1 MKIVIVKLSA
11 LGDIIHAMIV
21 LQFIKKYHQEAII
34 DWVVEEGFIGVLENN
49 PHINQIHKVNFQKVK
64 QSKSLYLLWKELR
77 KICKFGKYDLVID
90 MQGLVKS
97 ALVSRMIPSIITLG
111 FDQSSLRESLAAK
124 FYNQTY
130 KVDYAENIIKRN
142 IALISQALELPI
154 DQVDMLNKQPFLY
167 SSQKYTF
174 NTISNSKKNIALIP
188 GASYPSKCY
197 PVEKF
202 TKLTAQI
209 DANFLIIW
217 GNETEKAMAKEIKDL
232 SPNIHILEK
241 LSLDAL
247 LSLIAQVDLVIG
259 SDTGPT
265 HMAWALNIPSITLF
279 GPTPGYRNTY
289 VTSINKIIESDSV
302 VNPNKINKNDFSI
315 KNIKV
320 SEISNLVQELLELD
334 L

>member
-21 LQFIKKYHQEAII
+21 LQFIKKYHQEAMI

-49 PHINQIHKVNFQKVK
+49 PHINQIHKVNLQKAK
-64 QSKSLYLLWKELR
+64 QSKSLYLFWKELR

-97 ALVSRMIPSIITLG
+97 ALVARMIPSIITLG

-130 KVDYAENIIKRN
+130 KIDYAENIIKRN
-142 IALISQALELPI
+142 IALVSRALELPI
-154 DQVDMLNKQPFLY
+154 DQEDILNKQPFLY
-167 SSQKYTF
+167 SSQKYSF
-174 NTISNSKKNIALIP
+174 NSISNTKKNVALIP
-188 GASYPSKCY
+188 GASYLSKCY
-197 PVEKF
+197 PAEKF
-202 TKLTAQI
+202 AQLTTQI

-217 GNETEKAMAKEIKDL
+217 GNETEKVIAEEIKDL

-241 LSLDAL
+241 LSLDGL
-247 LSLIAQVDLVIG
+247 ISLIAQVDLVIG

-289 VTSINKIIESDSV
+289 ITNINKTIESESV
-302 VNPNKINKNDFSI
+302 VNPSKINKSDDSI
-315 KNIKV
+315 KNITV
-320 SEISNLVQELLELD
+320 SDISKLAQELLEIS
-334 L
+334 

>member
-1 MKIVIVKLSA
+1 MKIAIVRLSA

-21 LQFIKKYHQEAII
+21 LQFIKKYHQEAMI

-49 PHINQIHKVNFQKVK
+49 PHINNIHKVNLQKAK
-64 QSKSLYLLWKELR
+64 QSKSLYLIWKEFQ
-77 KICKFGKYDLVID
+77 KIFKIGKYDLVID
-90 MQGLVKS
+90 MQGLIKS

-111 FDQSSLRESLAAK
+111 FDQSSARESLAAK

-130 KVDYAENIIKRN
+130 KIDYAENIIKRN
-142 IALISQALELPI
+142 IALVSQALDLPI
-154 DQVDMLNKQPFLY
+154 DQVDILNKQPFLY
-167 SSQKYTF
+167 SSKKYTF
-174 NTISNSKKNIALIP
+174 NTISNTKKNILLIP

-197 PVEKF
+197 PAEKF
-202 TKLTAQI
+202 AQLTIQI

-217 GNETEKAMAKEIKDL
+217 GNETEKVIAEEIKDL

-241 LSLDAL
+241 LSVDGL

-279 GPTPGYRNTY
+279 GPTPGYRVTY
-289 VTSINKIIESDSV
+289 ITNINKFIESDSV
-302 VNPNKINKNDFSI
+302 VNPNKIRKDDFSI
-315 KNIKV
+315 KTIKV

>member
-11 LGDIIHAMIV
+11 LGDIVHAMIV
-21 LQFIKKYHQEAII
+21 LQFIKKYHQEVII
-34 DWVVEEGFIGVLENN
+34 DWVVEERFAGVLENN
-49 PHINQIHKVNFQKVK
+49 PHINQIHKVNLQKAK

-77 KICKFGKYDLVID
+77 KICKFGKYDLAID

-130 KVDYAENIIKRN
+130 KIDYAKNIVKRN
-142 IALISQALELPI
+142 IALVSQAIELPI
-154 DQVDMLNKQPFLY
+154 NQVDIVNKQPFLY
-167 SSQKYTF
+167 SSQKYAF
-174 NTISNSKKNIALIP
+174 NIISNTKQNIALIP

-197 PVEKF
+197 PAEKF
-202 TKLTAQI
+202 AQLTTQI
-209 DANFLIIW
+209 DANFVIIW
-217 GNETEKAMAKEIKDL
+217 GNKTEKVIAEGIKDL

-241 LSLDAL
+241 LSLDG
-247 LSLIAQVDLVIG
+247 LISFITQVDLVIG

-289 VTSINKIIESDSV
+289 ITSINKIIESDTV
-302 VNPNKINKNDFSI
+302 VDPYKINRNDYSI
-315 KNIKV
+315 KNITV
-320 SEISNLVQELLELD
+320 NDIINVAEELLGKD
-334 L
+334 

>member
-1 MKIVIVKLSA
+1 MKIAIVKLSA

-21 LQFIKKYHQEAII
+21 LQFIKKNYPESEI
-34 DWVVEEGFIGVLENN
+34 DWFVEKRFFGVLENN
-49 PHINQIHKVNFQKVK
+49 PHINQIHQVSLKSVNKL
-64 QSKSLYLLWKELR
+64 KSLFLIGKELR
-77 KICKFGKYDLVID
+77 KISKFGKYDLVID

-97 ALVSRMIPSIITLG
+97 ALVARMIPSIITLG

-130 KVDYAENIIKRN
+130 KIDYAENIIKRN
-142 IALISQALELPI
+142 IALVSRALELPI
-154 DQVDMLNKQPFLY
+154 DQEDILNKQPFLY
-167 SSQKYTF
+167 SSKKYTF
-174 NTISNSKKNIALIP
+174 NTISNTKKNILLIP

-202 TKLTAQI
+202 AQLTTQI

-217 GNETEKAMAKEIKDL
+217 GNEREKLIAEEIKDL
-232 SPNIHILEK
+232 SPNIHIVEK
-241 LSLDAL
+241 LYLDGL

-289 VTSINKIIESDSV
+289 ITNVNKVIESDSV
-302 VNPNKINKNDFSI
+302 VNPSKINKSDDSI
-315 KNIKV
+315 KNITV
-320 SEISNLVQELLELD
+320 SDISKLAQELLEIS
-334 L
+334 